1 MEHTAWHLNVP
12 HMFCWVNEWV
22 GEWWCEQW
30 QLDTEES
37 VRWQQLLHWSSAL
50 AGQQCRES
58 TGQLQSAMGSVQ
70 EGKVVMWVWR
80 RWQSKGWDGAHWLSS
95 TTQKAHKQVWAT
107 LDNSRGCGAWRL
119 GERTR
124 EVSLGKMHWEQSYE
138 GRLGPYRM
146 DLRKEVILCRE
157 NDVSEQ
163 YFSNW
168 K

>member
-1 MEHTAWHLNVP
+1 M
-12 HMFCWVNEWV
+12 
-22 GEWWCEQW
+22 
-30 QLDTEES
+30 
-37 VRWQQLLHWSSAL
+37 
-50 AGQQCRES
+50 
-58 TGQLQSAMGSVQ
+58 
-70 EGKVVMWVWR
+70 
-80 RWQSKGWDGAHWLSS
+80 
-95 TTQKAHKQVWAT
+95 
-107 LDNSRGCGAWRL
+107 